1 MANKNSPDPTLVSA
15 VDPRTELQSDLD
27 ATIMKLEAR
36 NRALAA
42 QRKQL
47 DLEIQ
52 ANDDAITVAKAGIAQ
67 LDEALAASRAT
78 ALMEQQ

>member
-1 MANKNSPDPTLVSA
+1 MAKNSPDPITVSA
-15 VDPRTELQSDLD
+15 VDPRTDLQAKLD
-27 ATIMKLEAR
+27 ESILTLESR

-52 ANDDAITVAKAGIAQ
+52 ANDDTIAVARSAINQ
-67 LDEALAASRAT
+67 LDEALTSAREI
-78 ALMEQQ
+78 ALMEKSE